1 MAIIILD
8 PGHGGEDS
16 GACGW
21 GLREKDL
28 NLSIALRAR
37 TLALGNGHEVHLTRV
52 TDMGLSLSARG
63 RFSVANK
70 GDVFVSIHHDA
81 GPPEA
86 SGCHGFFDN
95 PAATNAVD
103 LAELVATRI
112 AGALGIGFSWGG
124 PASTWKYQGKD
135 SHLGVLVG
143 GDNWKHVTAC
153 LVECCFI
160 TNAAEAA
167 IIKGQ
172 DGPATGYV
180 EAVARAIVAAIHAH
194 LGLATAQF
202 GAAQGEN
209 GGQAHG
215 MDDVSPWAA
224 EAQQW
229 VKVMGLSDGT
239 RPKAACT
246 REEVWCY
253 LMRLGKALGKAP
265 G

>member
-8 PGHGGEDS
+8 PGHGGEDT
-16 GACGW
+16 GACGF
-21 GLREKDL
+21 GLKEKDL

-37 TLALGNGHEVHLTRV
+37 TLAVANGHEVHLTRV

-86 SGCHGFFDN
+86 HGCHAFFDN
-95 PAATNAVD
+95 PAATNAAD
-103 LAELVATRI
+103 LAELVAEGI
-112 AGALGIGFSWGG
+112 AEALGIGFSWGG
-124 PASTWKYQGKD
+124 PASTWRYQGKD

-143 GDNWKHVTAC
+143 GDNWRHVTAC

-167 IIKGQ
+167 IIKGEW
-172 DGPATGYV
+172 YM
-180 EAVARAIVAAIHAH
+180 EAVARGIVAAIHAH
-194 LGLATAQF
+194 LELPAPLTGGTPVAEGNLQAN
-202 GAAQGEN
+202 GEEE
-209 GGQAHG
+209 
-215 MDDVSPWAA
+215 VSPWAA

-229 VKVMGLSDGT
+229 VKAQGISDGT
-239 RPKAACT
+239 RPKAALT
-246 REEVWCY
+246 REEAWCY
-253 LMRLGKALGKAP
+253 LMRLGKALGD
-265 G
+265 GEGEG